1 MMKTML
7 YNFYFDESFHSRTIT
22 AGTFKDNDY
31 FNSYISTGV
40 GFKTFRINSVFN
52 KYMNF
57 EEKARDIY
65 GIDSNKELKSDIISK
80 KHYKYGIATF
90 NNNEIK
96 LYKEFFEFLIN
107 EDIIYYI
114 SICDKL
120 EYLLLQCKYSAPSF
134 LNVRACIYSIVKL
147 INVYRPRKVVLD
159 ILTKNNNL
167 LNDLRKFCKQ
177 QLKVNGT
184 LKLKELENTAIKNI
198 ILFLNYIDA
207 SNINFEFDYNFTYLG
222 LTLLM
227 QEMSINNVNVII
239 DKEGSNR
246 IYSCACSYNF
256 NKVEQVDSKSCEG
269 VRISDMFCGFISKM
283 MRALF
288 DDTKNDPNTPYT
300 KQHLISVQWFDI
312 SKEQFE
318 LYKSIIKYIKKY
330 NDVYY
335 GSYVSIYFDLFSLLM
350 GLLYYFDGFETY
362 ESYSKIKNQEHYKN
376 ANQIIKCRV
385 MGDIDRIK

>member
-1 MMKTML
+1 M

-31 FNSYISTGV
+31 FNSYISTGI
-40 GFKTFRINSVFN
+40 GFKTSKINSVFN
-52 KYMNF
+52 KFLSF
-57 EEKARDIY
+57 ENNIRNIY

-80 KHYKYGIATF
+80 KHYKYGIVTF
-90 NNNEIK
+90 NNNEIV
-96 LYKEFFEFLIN
+96 LYKEFFEFLLN

-120 EYLLLQCKYSAPSF
+120 EYLLLQCKYSAPPF

-147 INVYRPRKVVLD
+147 INVYRPREVILD

-167 LNDLRKFCKQ
+167 LNDLRIFCNQ

-184 LKLKELENTAIKNI
+184 LKLKELENEAIRNI

-207 SNINFEFDYNFTYLG
+207 SHIDFEFDYNFTYLG

-227 QEMSINNVNVII
+227 QEMNINSVNVII
-239 DKEGSNR
+239 DKEGTNR
-246 IYSCACSYNF
+246 IYSCACRYNF
-256 NKVEQVDSKSCEG
+256 NEVEQVDSKSCEG

-283 MRALF
+283 MRALY

-300 KQHLISVQWFDI
+300 KQHLISVQWFNI

-318 LYKSIIKYIKKY
+318 LYKIIIKYIKKY
-330 NDVYY
+330 NDIYF
-335 GSYVSIYFDLFSLLM
+335 GSYVSIYFDLFSLLL
-350 GLLYYFDGFETY
+350 GLLYYFDSFETY
-362 ESYSKIKNQEHYKN
+362 ESYSKIENQEHYKK
-376 ANQIIKCRV
+376 ANHIIKCRV
-385 MGDIDRIK
+385 MVDIDRINNGL